1 MSSVQW
7 ITVALAFLFLIQV
20 ISYSVRNQLRDRQ
33 AFLWFSLSIIGL
45 LAAFGLEPLNR
56 FAAVLGISYMP
67 ALVFAIAFLV
77 VLNVLMYQ
85 SIVLSQHEE
94 KIKTLI
100 QEIALIKHEQK
111 MSEREEEKD
120 ERQ

>member
-20 ISYSVRNQLRDRQ
+20 ISYSVRNRLRDKQ

-45 LAAFGLEPLNR
+45 LIAFGLEPLNH
-56 FAAVLGISYMP
+56 FAAMLGISYMP
-67 ALVFAIAFLV
+67 TLIFAIAFLV

-100 QEIALIKHEQK
+100 QEIALIKQK
-111 MSEREEEKD
+111 QKTNEHGEEKD
-120 ERQ
+120 EH